1 MILFVII
8 TFILLY
14 IIGQVVEH
22 IFKMQMDNIV
32 KSIVDGFC
40 ITLALF
46 QLIAYPIQIREG
58 SFYFLVGIIIFGVVF
73 TICLFT
79 VIYKQKGDLFSIKKV
94 KRQYLGIKIL
104 FLLLIVIQLVGS
116 SWFYHEDDDDAYYV
130 ALSTSMIET
139 GVVTSDM
146 QYVTTGVESN
156 IGDIRPNISTWE
168 AFIAVCAF
176 LFKIHPAI
184 LAHTVM
190 PFLLILIAYMTIY
203 CVAEKLFCKEK
214 ECEKK
219 SLYFCVFFCILNIFA
234 GYAVYST
241 GCFLLLRI
249 WQGKAVLVNIIFPA
263 LLVNCLSIMNGS
275 HGKRYFIW
283 NSILLIAGVCTTV
296 IGVYL
301 LPIYYLIVGIPY
313 LIITD
318 WKISRKLLFRAVA
331 SLLPIVV
338 YGVAALLTI
347 VTNNAEYLNAAPPSW
362 MVLFKRNMLQGY
374 NWVLF
379 LISLFYIIFY
389 GKRIPK
395 IFLIGSTLG
404 LFLSFLNPLFCKIV
418 AQKITGVDVYWR
430 LYWIVPLYYA
440 ISYAVVEL
448 LLLVKRKYLR
458 CIELVLMIFII
469 GKSGY
474 FIYQDP
480 YFYEHKNL
488 YKLPNEVIN
497 IVDTILD
504 DSIEN
509 PCVLLPEN
517 LGAKVR
523 QYSANI
529 KLVVS
534 RYSYQKNNKIEG
546 MNETVGDFYQYLYN
560 KQEYNIEYLTERLLT
575 LKVDYLVCKNGN
587 GNLESERIHLKDIVD
602 GYQIYYIER

>member
-1 MILFVII
+1 MKKSRCISVSFSVYQIYLQDMQ
-8 TFILLY
+8 FIL
-14 IIGQVVEH
+14 Q
-22 IFKMQMDNIV
+22 
-32 KSIVDGFC
+32 
-40 ITLALF
+40 
-46 QLIAYPIQIREG
+46 
-58 SFYFLVGIIIFGVVF
+58 GV
-73 TICLFT
+73 
-79 VIYKQKGDLFSIKKV
+79 
-94 KRQYLGIKIL
+94 
-104 FLLLIVIQLVGS
+104 
-116 SWFYHEDDDDAYYV
+116 
-130 ALSTSMIET
+130 
-139 GVVTSDM
+139 
-146 QYVTTGVESN
+146 
-156 IGDIRPNISTWE
+156 
-168 AFIAVCAF
+168 
-176 LFKIHPAI
+176 
-184 LAHTVM
+184 
-190 PFLLILIAYMTIY
+190 
-203 CVAEKLFCKEK
+203 
-214 ECEKK
+214 
-219 SLYFCVFFCILNIFA
+219 
-234 GYAVYST
+234 
-241 GCFLLLRI
+241 FLLLRI

-263 LLVNCLSIMNGS
+263 SLVNCLSIMNGS

-318 WKISRKLLFRAVA
+318 WKISRKLLFRAVV

-338 YGVAALLTI
+338 YGVAVLLTI

-440 ISYAVVEL
+440 ISYSAVEL

-458 CIELVLMIFII
+458 YIELVLMIFII

-509 PCVLLPEN
+509 PCVLLP
-517 LGAKVR
+517 
-523 QYSANI
+523 
-529 KLVVS
+529 
-534 RYSYQKNNKIEG
+534 
-546 MNETVGDFYQYLYN
+546 D
-560 KQEYNIEYLTERLLT
+560 IEYLTERLLA